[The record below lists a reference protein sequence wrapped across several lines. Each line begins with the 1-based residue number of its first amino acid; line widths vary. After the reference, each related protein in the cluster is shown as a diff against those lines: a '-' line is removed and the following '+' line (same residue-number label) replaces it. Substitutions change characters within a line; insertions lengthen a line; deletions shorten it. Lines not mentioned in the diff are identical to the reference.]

1 MGTTNS
7 VSNPVACLRSN
18 CVPYGGPTSFEYRAK
33 NANRKAMD
41 RPIDGVQPILG
52 HSTAFETPK
61 DHHSELL
68 ADQKQRSMVRG
79 EHTTFVDRGLSPE
92 ILGTEVGK
100 TFSGR
105 KIWLHS
111 KRI

>member
-1 MGTTNS
+1 M
-7 VSNPVACLRSN
+7 
-18 CVPYGGPTSFEYRAK
+18 GGPTSFEYKAE
-33 NANRKAMD
+33 NADRKAMD
-41 RPIDGVQPILG
+41 RTFDGVT
-52 HSTAFETPK
+52 TAPWSLHCVRNPK
-61 DHHSELL
+61 DHHSELF

-92 ILGTEVGK
+92 ILGTEVGR